1 MSRDAGEENGGWSDD
16 GGNEKRNKPRE
27 RKKGRRKEDR
37 YPDGQNKASVRERE
51 EGREYRKE
59 EIRGQLERA
68 GEVDF

>member
-1 MSRDAGEENGGWSDD
+1 MRREIG
-16 GGNEKRNKPRE
+16 RE